1 MEEEKFI
8 LHSEYELSEDQA
20 KATEAIVQG
29 FLASD
34 GHTKQTL
41 LGVTGSGKTFTMANV
56 IARLNRPT
64 LVLAHNKTLAAQL
77 YSEFKDYFPENS
89 VNYFVSYY
97 DYYQPEAYIPAT
109 DAYIEKDASVN
120 EKIEKLRLACTKS
133 LLERNDCIVVASVS
147 CIYGLGV
154 RKNYEDAIFRFSVG
168 DIIDRRT
175 FMSRLISSY
184 YTRNDD
190 VLQPSTFRVR
200 GESLEIYPSY
210 SDTIYRVEFFD
221 DEIERITELVP
232 FTEEFVADKKKV
244 GIFPAQHY
252 VTSQD
257 AIACSKDK
265 IIEEM
270 EKCCQ
275 DFLDK
280 KMPLE
285 AERLRSRTLYDMEML
300 SEVGY
305 CSGIENYSVYLDGR
319 KSGDPPGTL
328 LDFFPKNSLY
338 FIDES
343 HITIP
348 QVHGM
353 FNGDRARKNVL
364 VQFGFRLP
372 SCLDNR
378 PLMFSEF
385 EERIGDVLFTSATPG
400 DYEIER
406 SDKVVEQLMRPTG
419 VPDPSI
425 EVRSATGQ
433 VDDLIGEIKQVTS
446 GGDRVL
452 ALTLTKRQAEDL
464 SEFLEEVGIKS
475 RYIHSEMDTF
485 ERADMLKELRT
496 GEASVLVGV
505 NLLREG
511 IDLPEVSLIAILD
524 ADKEGFLRNTRS
536 LIQMI
541 GRTAR
546 NANGRVILY
555 GDTVTASMDMAIK
568 ETERR
573 RKLQLAYNEEHG
585 IVPRT
590 VKKAIKDL
598 LPAELKEEG
607 DNAVANEMTVKQMEN
622 EMWLC
627 VEKLDFERAA
637 ELRDTILQFKGQ
649 GQIKK
654 QPPKKKRK
662 AKYRTRK

>member
-20 KATEAIVQG
+20 KATESLVQG
-29 FLASD
+29 FLSSN
-34 GHTKQTL
+34 GKTKQTL

-77 YSEFKDYFPENS
+77 YSEFKDFFPENS

-154 RKNYEDAIFRFSVG
+154 RKNYEDAIFRFAVG
-168 DIIDRRT
+168 DVIDRRT
-175 FMSRLISSY
+175 FMSKLVTSY
-184 YTRNDD
+184 YTRNDA

-221 DEIERITELVP
+221 DEIERITELEP
-232 FTEEFVADKKKV
+232 LTGEFVADKKKV

-252 VTSQD
+252 VTNQD
-257 AIACSKDK
+257 AIATSKDK
-265 IIEEM
+265 ILDEM

-280 KMPLE
+280 NMPLE

-319 KSGDPPGTL
+319 NPGEPPGTL
-328 LDFFPKNSLY
+328 LDFSPPNSLY

-348 QVHGM
+348 QVRGM

-378 PLMFSEF
+378 PLMFDEF
-385 EERIGDVLFTSATPG
+385 ESRIGDVLFTSATPG
-400 DYEIER
+400 DYELEN
-406 SDKVVEQLMRPTG
+406 SSQVVEQLMRPTG
-419 VPDPSI
+419 IPDPSI
-425 EVRSATGQ
+425 EVRRATDQ
-433 VDDLIGEIKQVTS
+433 VDDLIGEIKQVTEA
-446 GGDRVL
+446 GDRVL

-464 SEFLEEVGIKS
+464 SEFLAEVGIKS

-496 GEASVLVGV
+496 GNANVLVGV

-555 GDTVTASMDMAIK
+555 GDVVTASMDAAIK
-568 ETERR
+568 ETNRR
-573 RKLQLAYNEEHG
+573 RKLQLEYNEAHG
-585 IVPRT
+585 IVPQT
-590 VKKAIKDL
+590 VKKAIKNL
-598 LPAELKEEG
+598 LPIELQEEG
-607 DNAVANEMTVKQMEN
+607 TKAVANEMTVKQMEE

-637 ELRDTILQFKGQ
+637 DLRDTILQFKGQ

-654 QPPKKKRK
+654 QPRKKKRK